1 LTAERAAS
9 EDTITKFQHEVNM
22 WNEELKFLSTI
33 REKMAR
39 TASQASAQA
48 RMTKEELK
56 VKELLILDLTKK
68 AQETDIKLKSY
79 IALYEEVKNA
89 RNKYVSSIQNSSQ
102 DLAEMNERIKILKNE
117 VEILRTDSADKDRA
131 LVDVRLNV
139 QKQKYER
146 DSKQTELNKSQ
157 YKFKQK

>member
-1 LTAERAAS
+1 
-9 EDTITKFQHEVNM
+9 M

-68 AQETDIKLKSY
+68 AQETDFKLKSY

-89 RNKYVSSIQNSSQ
+89 RNKYVSQIQNSS
-102 DLAEMNERIKILKNE
+102 
-117 VEILRTDSADKDRA
+117 
-131 LVDVRLNV
+131 
-139 QKQKYER
+139 
-146 DSKQTELNKSQ
+146 
-157 YKFKQK
+157 